1 MTATG
6 QRAHEIVAAA
16 LPTKIPA
23 EGGDSPR
30 LAVNA
35 ETTDRLI
42 IFDTNG
48 RFCHAPA
55 ANPYCRPCSVAK
67 RRMR

>member
-16 LPTKIPA
+16 PPTKIPA

-30 LAVNA
+30 FAVNA
-35 ETTDRLI
+35 VTTDRL
-42 IFDTNG
+42 
-48 RFCHAPA
+48 
-55 ANPYCRPCSVAK
+55 
-67 RRMR
+67 